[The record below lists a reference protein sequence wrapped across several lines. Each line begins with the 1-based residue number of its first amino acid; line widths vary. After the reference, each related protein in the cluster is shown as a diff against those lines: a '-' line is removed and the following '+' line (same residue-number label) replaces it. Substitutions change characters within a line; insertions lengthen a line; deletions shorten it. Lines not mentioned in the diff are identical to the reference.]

1 MYACG
6 QYEQCSQAVYAG
18 YVPRR
23 PKKNDQPQPPQ
34 GLDLNQVVSY
44 NLRAA
49 RELRGWTQEDL
60 AARLEFLVGTRPTQA
75 TISALERAWD
85 GDRRR
90 EFDVQE
96 LAVYAMALDLPILWF
111 LLPPPGDHREIQ
123 GIGRSLDDLY
133 ILLLGRQDQLEPLY
147 ERLRQVGIEDPT
159 PAEETVE
166 KITGAKSIGR
176 QWSYKQRRKDLL
188 LAVLDEHADDLDRA
202 AEEIGSFFDH
212 LRQVGI
218 KGFVAENTFDDDFVT
233 QPQYRTGAADEP
245 E

>member
-1 MYACG
+1 M
-6 QYEQCSQAVYAG
+6 
-18 YVPRR
+18 PRR
-23 PKKNDQPQPPQ
+23 SRTNDKPQPPQ
-34 GLDLNQVVSY
+34 GPDLNQIASY

-60 AARLEFLVGTRPTQA
+60 AERLEPFLGTRPTQA

-123 GIGRSLDDLY
+123 GLGRSLDDLY
-133 ILLLGRQDQLEPLY
+133 ILLLGRHDQLEPVY
-147 ERLRQVGIEDPT
+147 ERLRQIGIEDPT

-166 KITGAKSIGR
+166 KITGAPSIGR
-176 QWSYKQRRKDLL
+176 QWSYRQRRKDLL

-202 AEEIGSFFDH
+202 AEEIGTFFDH

-218 KGFVAENTFDDDFVT
+218 KGFVAENTMDDDFVT
-233 QPQYRTGAADEP
+233 RPEYRSSDADETT
-245 E
+245 

>member
-1 MYACG
+1 
-6 QYEQCSQAVYAG
+6 
-18 YVPRR
+18 
-23 PKKNDQPQPPQ
+23 
-34 GLDLNQVVSY
+34 
-44 NLRAA
+44 
-49 RELRGWTQEDL
+49 
-60 AARLEFLVGTRPTQA
+60 
-75 TISALERAWD
+75 
-85 GDRRR
+85 
-90 EFDVQE
+90 VQE

-123 GIGRSLDDLY
+123 DIGRSLDDLY

-166 KITGAKSIGR
+166 KITGAKSISR

-233 QPQYRTGAADEP
+233 QSEYRTGAADES

>member
-1 MYACG
+1 MYC
-6 QYEQCSQAVYAG
+6 CC
-18 YVPRR
+18 VPRR
-23 PKKNDQPQPPQ
+23 LKKNDQPQPAQ

-60 AARLEFLVGTRPTQA
+60 AKRLEFLVGTRPTQA

-123 GIGRSLDDLY
+123 DIGRTLDDLY
-133 ILLLGRQDQLEPLY
+133 ILLLGRQDQLEPVY

-166 KITGAKSIGR
+166 KITGAKSISK

-188 LAVLDEHADDLDRA
+188 LAVLDEHADNLDRA

-218 KGFVAENTFDDDFVT
+218 KGFVAENTYDDDFVT
-233 QPQYRTGAADEP
+233 QPQHRTGATDEP

>member
-1 MYACG
+1 M
-6 QYEQCSQAVYAG
+6 
-18 YVPRR
+18 PRR
-23 PKKNDQPQPPQ
+23 SKKNDKPQPPQ

-49 RELRGWTQEDL
+49 RELRGWTQEDF
-60 AARLEFLVGTRPTQA
+60 AARLEAFLGTRPTQA

-111 LLPPPGDHREIQ
+111 LLPPPGDHRDIQ
-123 GIGRSLDDLY
+123 GLGRSLDDLY
-133 ILLLGRQDQLEPLY
+133 ILLLGRHDQLEPVY

-166 KITGAKSIGR
+166 KITGAPSISR
-176 QWSYKQRRKDLL
+176 QWSYRQRRKDLL

-202 AEEIGSFFDH
+202 ADEIGAFFDH
-212 LRQVGI
+212 LRHVGI
-218 KGFVAENTFDDDFVT
+218 KGFVAENTNDDDFIT
-233 QPQYRTGAADEP
+233 QPQFRSAGRAESNESDDADEP
-245 E
+245 T